1 MRKVTTVLSLVLM
14 VALAGCTTM
23 VKEAYYGVKGGIG
36 NATQVQDVGS
46 LSQYTA
52 FKVETF
58 KNGMPG
64 VISNEYM
71 ALLKQKII
79 DEIATETTLKP
90 RGKKVLTIRGE
101 VVYLNSKGIAGTLL
115 SPMNICVAHVRLIG
129 SGKVLG
135 WAAVAG
141 KVKARSRAS
150 DPNIAQGVARGIV
163 DWLVSKGVERREK
176 EKDKKKE

>member
-1 MRKVTTVLSLVLM
+1 MRKATLFIALTLVVVSTGCVT
-14 VALAGCTTM
+14 AA
-23 VKEAYYGVKGGIG
+23 KEAYYGVRGGLG
-36 NATQVQDVGS
+36 NATQVEDVGS
-46 LSQYTA
+46 LTQYTA

-71 ALLKQKII
+71 ALLKQKIL
-79 DEIATETTLKP
+79 DEVATETMLKP

-101 VVYLNSKGIAGTLL
+101 VVYLNSKGVAGMLL
-115 SPMNICVAHVRLIG
+115 SPMNICVAHVQLVG
-129 SGKVLG
+129 SSGKTLG

-163 DWLVSKGVERREK
+163 DWLASKGVEKRKKEK
-176 EKDKKKE
+176 EK